1 MTLPAW
7 LKRSWEGPMMNERL
21 YHMPVLLNES
31 IEALMVQPDGTYV
44 DVTFGGGG
52 YSRHILDKLDRN
64 GRIIA
69 FDQDPDAGDNVPED
83 DRFTL
88 IPWNFRYMQKML
100 RATGVTVVDG
110 LVADLGVSSH
120 QFDEQ
125 SRGFTYRASAPLDM
139 RMDMR
144 MEFTAADLLR
154 EYTIEQLQ
162 EMFSRNAELRNA
174 RQLALAI
181 DDYRRTRE
189 MLSTGQLVEVAES
202 VMKGD
207 RFKYLAQVF
216 QAIRIEVN
224 DELGALEEMLKGAAH
239 VLKPGG
245 RLVVIS
251 YHSLEDRIVKKAI
264 RNEWDDAQIDPVK
277 GGKEVVYKVIT
288 RKAVKASAEE
298 VKANPR
304 SASAIMR
311 VAEKC

>member
-1 MTLPAW
+1 
-7 LKRSWEGPMMNERL
+7 MMNDQL
-21 YHMPVLLNES
+21 YHLPVLLNES
-31 IEALMVQPDGTYV
+31 IEALMVRPDGIYV

-69 FDQDPDAGDNVPED
+69 FDQDSDAEDNVPED

-88 IPWNFRYMQKML
+88 IPWNFRYLQKML
-100 RATGVTVVDG
+100 RATGVTTVDG
-110 LVADLGVSSH
+110 LVADLGVSGH

-139 RMDMR
+139 RMDVR

-154 EYTIEQLQ
+154 AYTVEQLQ

-181 DDYRRTRE
+181 DTYRQTRE
-189 MLSTGQLVEVAES
+189 LLGTGQLVEVAES

-224 DELGALEEMLKGAAH
+224 DEFGALEEMLKGAAA

-264 RNEWDDAQIDPVK
+264 RNEWDDAKADHVR
-277 GGKEVVYKVIT
+277 GGREVMYKVIT
-288 RKAVKASAEE
+288 KKAVRASAEE

-304 SASAIMR
+304 STSAIMR